1 MGIQIYLNLLTV
13 TFFMY
18 KNKIPSKF
26 ISKLDLS
33 NLNLNEI
40 PAEVFELKN
49 LRKLKLSNN
58 NIKVI
63 PSDISKLK
71 MLEVLDISN
80 NKITNFYA
88 KICDLKKLK
97 TLNLNNNKI
106 VSIPKQISK
115 IEKLRSLNIA
125 NNNLKS
131 LPDEFS
137 NLSNLTRLNLS
148 KNAFTEIPK
157 SIYNLRELK
166 ELWISNLILKKF
178 SVSSIILNLPK
189 LKSIYTYS
197 FSIDKLIVD
206 LDYYELSKTKGN
218 VLGKLI
224 EIDQDLKYR
233 TLMHKTEDKSESN
246 NNINR
251 DLGIIECKKKIF
263 ISYSHQDNFWLKKVQ
278 TNLKVLKHQNLDF
291 DIWDDTKILA
301 GHKWKEEIQK
311 ALETSKIAVLIISTD
326 FLASDF
332 IQNNELPI
340 LLKNAEKQGC
350 VILPLITGHSRFT
363 KDKLSNFQAINDPAK
378 PLSECNTAECEK
390 ILVALADR
398 VDEILNLKF

>member
-1 MGIQIYLNLLTV
+1 
-13 TFFMY
+13 MY

-40 PAEVFELKN
+40 PSDVFELKN
-49 LRKLKLSNN
+49 LRKLNLSNN

-115 IEKLRSLNIA
+115 IENLRSFSIA
-125 NNNLKS
+125 NNKLKS

-148 KNAFTEIPK
+148 KNSFTEIPK

-178 SVSSIILNLPK
+178 SVSSIILNFPK

-197 FSIDKLIVD
+197 YSIDKLSVD
-206 LDYYELSKTKGN
+206 LDYYELSKIKGN
-218 VLGKLI
+218 VIGKLI

-233 TLMHKTEDKSESN
+233 TLMHKIENNMESN
-246 NNINR
+246 NINK
-251 DLGIIECKKKIF
+251 DLDIINSKKKIF
-263 ISYSHQDNFWLKKVQ
+263 ISYSHQDNNWLKKVQ

-291 DIWDDTKILA
+291 DVWDDTKILA
-301 GHKWKEEIQK
+301 GHKWKDEIKK

-332 IQNNELPI
+332 IQNNELPT
-340 LLKNAEKQGC
+340 LLRNAEKQGC

-378 PLSECNTAECEK
+378 PLSECNIAECEK
-390 ILVALADR
+390 ILVTLADR
-398 VDEILNLKF
+398 VDEILNLNS